1 MKGMELILMLVIVI
15 VGLAGRGGGSI
26 VVTSVPAVG
35 QLTPAET
42 DSGP

>member
-1 MKGMELILMLVIVI
+1 MSGPS
-15 VGLAGRGGGSI
+15 GQRGGSI

-42 DSGP
+42 DSDP